1 MKDKL
6 ITSLLNLIKVKSIV
20 TFVTLYVFI
29 YLVRTE
35 QIDAATTTA
44 ILMLVFKELFDK
56 NKVTKNGSDDNE
68 SLHE

>member
-1 MKDKL
+1 MKEK
-6 ITSLLNLIKVKSIV
+6 IMTSLLNLIKVKSIV